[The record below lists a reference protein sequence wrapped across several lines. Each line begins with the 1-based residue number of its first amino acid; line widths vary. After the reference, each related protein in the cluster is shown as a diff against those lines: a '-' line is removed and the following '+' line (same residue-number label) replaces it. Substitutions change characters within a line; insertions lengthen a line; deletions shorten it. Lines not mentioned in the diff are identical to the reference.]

1 MQKLVKR
8 LCFNTAHRFF
18 RSDHAFIYQ
27 IAGNLQGCR
36 RRSLSVSG
44 LQEIKLSFF
53 DGEFHILHI
62 AVMLF
67 EAGGDIDEL
76 LIAVGKILFQTGD
89 RLRGPDSGHHVL
101 ALGVDQ
107 IFSVDALRTCGG
119 IPCKGNAGT
128 GGVAHVSE
136 YHGLHV
142 YSGSPVAGNV
152 VHSAVNDGALI
163 VPGTEYG
170 LHRFHELHSGILRE
184 VLSHLVLINCLEAL
198 NDFFQIICGQICV
211 KTCALG
217 FLDLIENPFKK
228 GFGNLHYH
236 IRKHLNESAVGIVG
250 KSGISRLLGE
260 AFHGNVSKTQI
271 QNRIHHA
278 GHGCSCAG
286 TYGNE
291 KRIFRISKSLSLQLF
306 QVGKCVK
313 NLSLNFIGNLLSVVI
328 VIRTG
333 LCRYSE
339 ALRNGKAQI
348 GHLCQIGALP
358 AQKSPHVCVA
368 LLERINPFCHLISSP
383 FEQNIW

>member
-1 MQKLVKR
+1 MLLQFCGNFNKLPV
-8 LCFNTAHRFF
+8 AF
-18 RSDHAFIYQ
+18 R
-27 IAGNLQGCR
+27 
-36 RRSLSVSG
+36 
-44 LQEIKLSFF
+44 
-53 DGEFHILHI
+53 
-62 AVMLF
+62 
-67 EAGGDIDEL
+67 
-76 LIAVGKILFQTGD
+76 KILFQTGN
-89 RLRGPDSGHHVL
+89 RLRGTDSCHYVFP
-101 ALGVDQ
+101 LGIDQ
-107 IFSVDALRTCGG
+107 VFAINSLCASGRISGES
-119 IPCKGNAGT
+119 NT
-128 GGVAHVSE
+128 GSGSIAHISKN
-136 YHGLHV
+136 HGLYV
-142 YSGSPVAGNV
+142 DCRAPVSGNI
-152 VHSAVNDGALI
+152 VHSAVDNGTFI
-163 VPGTEYG
+163 VPGAEYG
-170 LHRFHELHSGILRE
+170 FYRFHQLYFGILRE
-184 VLSHLVLINCLEAL
+184 IRPHLVLINCLEAL